1 MRSVASSA
9 RSCFAVIQGM
19 PQCCVHLLHAAQD
32 GLRKSNAVRDKL
44 EELCRQLQKENKE
57 VRRVSFSFRFQAVFV
72 SWRLPHGVSIF
83 VSQIFVKCFALKR
96 NAGQIL
102 VLFNSFEEPALQ
114 RAEWARLRSNNGCVF
129 PQI

>member
-9 RSCFAVIQGM
+9 KSCFAVIQGVL
-19 PQCCVHLLHAAQD
+19 QCCVHLLHAAQD

-72 SWRLPHGVSIF
+72 SWRLPHGVSILCQPNF
-83 VSQIFVKCFALKR
+83 RQMFRSQA
-96 NAGQIL
+96 
-102 VLFNSFEEPALQ
+102 Q
-114 RAEWARLRSNNGCVF
+114 RRANISIVQQL
-129 PQI
+129 